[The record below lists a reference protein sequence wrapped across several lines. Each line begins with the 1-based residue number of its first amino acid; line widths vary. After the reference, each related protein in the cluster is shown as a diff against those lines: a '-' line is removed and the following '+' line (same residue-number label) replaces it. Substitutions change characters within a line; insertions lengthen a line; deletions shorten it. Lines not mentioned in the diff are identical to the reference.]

1 MTGAPVRTQSIHELF
16 AHIGFRDYRNADGDL
31 VVELPVAPH
40 VVNTNGGLQGGLLAT
55 LVDIAAGRLAIAD
68 MPPDVSVVTS
78 DLAIR
83 YLRPVKAGAAR
94 ATARI
99 AYSGKRSM
107 VMQVDIVALP
117 DEQLCAIATVS
128 FTTIQRGTNH
138 SNGTGTE
145 NG

>member
-1 MTGAPVRTQSIHELF
+1 VTSTSARTQSIHELF
-16 AHIGFRDYRNADGDL
+16 THIGFRDYRNVDGDL

-68 MPPDVSVVTS
+68 LPPDISVVTS
-78 DLAIR
+78 DLSIR
-83 YLRPVKAGAAR
+83 YLRPIKAGAAR
-94 ATARI
+94 ATARV

-107 VMQVDIVALP
+107 VMQVEIVGLP
-117 DEQLCAIATVS
+117 DETLCAIATVS
-128 FTTIQRGTNH
+128 FTKIYRGADH

-145 NG
+145 NE

>member
-1 MTGAPVRTQSIHELF
+1 MTGAPAATQSIHELF

-78 DLAIR
+78 RRA
-83 YLRPVKAGAAR
+83 RPAR
-94 ATARI
+94 PRESRT
-99 AYSGKRSM
+99 SGKRS
-107 VMQVDIVALP
+107 ISAPRECRRL
-117 DEQLCAIATVS
+117 
-128 FTTIQRGTNH
+128 
-138 SNGTGTE
+138 
-145 NG
+145 